1 MSRRPHLSV
10 RMLERGAMP
19 ESTGRKAFHVWWAGA
34 TLTLSLILATAS
46 LTWNYPLFA
55 QAAIGV
61 AILCSLLLL
70 YKNLKS
76 RRNASGAK
84 DANQARFY
92 IIALAACWALIIVP
106 MAYVDSKVAFTLT
119 GATCPSWWP
128 SAPPPSLSQLFKDQS
143 RHVRAIDNLHTVGIM
158 GPCGCAVLSVS
169 DSIRA
174 PPASTTSLPAPTT
187 RHRPPHHPDPSG
199 GFIS

>member
-1 MSRRPHLSV
+1 
-10 RMLERGAMP
+10 MP
-19 ESTGRKAFHVWWAGA
+19 ESTDRKVFHVWWAGA

-46 LTWNYPLFA
+46 PTWNYPLFA

-61 AILCSLLLL
+61 AILCSLILL

-106 MAYVDSKVAFTLT
+106 MAYVALK
-119 GATCPSWWP
+119 G
-128 SAPPPSLSQLFKDQS
+128 
-143 RHVRAIDNLHTVGIM
+143 RG
-158 GPCGCAVLSVS
+158 
-169 DSIRA
+169 
-174 PPASTTSLPAPTT
+174 
-187 RHRPPHHPDPSG
+187 HPDWSDLPLLVAIGASALTLAIIQG
-199 GFIS
+199 SIAARKSH

>member
-1 MSRRPHLSV
+1 
-10 RMLERGAMP
+10 MP
-19 ESTGRKAFHVWWAGA
+19 ESTDRKVFHVWWAGA

-61 AILCSLLLL
+61 AILCSLILL

-106 MAYVDSKVAFTLT
+106 MAYVALK
-119 GATCPSWWP
+119 G
-128 SAPPPSLSQLFKDQS
+128 
-143 RHVRAIDNLHTVGIM
+143 RG
-158 GPCGCAVLSVS
+158 
-169 DSIRA
+169 
-174 PPASTTSLPAPTT
+174 
-187 RHRPPHHPDPSG
+187 HPDWSDLPLLVAIGASALTLAIIQG
-199 GFIS
+199 SIAARKSH